1 MYKNLRLNMSE
12 LAPLAMGDM
21 NTLVRMLGEMVV
33 HCLWLQACGANGCSS
48 SHGIRPSGCLAL
60 DVLVR
65 ADDAEFHL
73 LGHHCMHTGCHCFE
87 ASDID
92 TKDT

>member
-12 LAPLAMGDM
+12 LAPLAAGDM
-21 NTLVRMLGEMVV
+21 NTLVRMLGEVVV
-33 HCLWLQACGANGCSS
+33 HCLWLQARGANGCFNSY
-48 SHGIRPSGCLAL
+48 GIHPSDYLAL
-60 DVLVR
+60 DVLGR

-87 ASDID
+87 ASDIG